1 MHEFKLTKEW
11 TEEDKLH
18 MLHGGVALDDFAEN
32 GTPLILDSAY
42 GIRVKD
48 IHGREYID
56 ALGGAICTSCG
67 YSRKELAEAAKE
79 QMMKLSYAESWSG
92 ITSTAAI
99 DYAHALSEF
108 TPQGLGRFFFV
119 NSGAEANETAYKIA
133 RYYWAT
139 KGFKE
144 KNKIISRN
152 LGYHG
157 LNMVSMWATGIP
169 RFQGK
174 LGVPDP
180 DIVNIAECYC
190 YRCPFGKDY
199 PGCNFECADALAQA
213 IEKQGKDRVAAFVA
227 EPIYGVSGTICPPPE
242 YFPKIKEICDKYEVL
257 FILDE
262 VMTGFGRTGKNFA
275 CEHWNVT
282 PDMLCMSKGMISS
295 ALPIAGVAFTEDIFQ
310 GMLCSDS
317 FPHLHTCGAHPVSC
331 AVAKRNLEIILEE
344 NLVENSAVMGKYML
358 DELTKL
364 QEYPFIGQVQG
375 MGLFLGFEMVQDQKT
390 REPFKNK
397 EEKKLAK
404 AILENGVIVRPGG
417 SRIQIGPP
425 LIVTKDDVDVI
436 LAAIKKAVANFK
448 V

>member
-1 MHEFKLTKEW
+1 MNKLELGW
-11 TEEDKLH
+11 VEEDKSH
-18 MLHGGVALDDFAEN
+18 MLHGGVPLDDFAEN
-32 GTPLILDSAY
+32 GTPLILDSAN

-56 ALGGAICTSCG
+56 ALGGAVCTNCG
-67 YSRKELAEAAKE
+67 YSRKELAEVAKE

-92 ITSTAAI
+92 LTSTAAI
-99 DYAHALSEF
+99 DYAHALAEF
-108 TPQGLGRFFFV
+108 TPEGLDRFFFV
-119 NSGAEANETAYKIA
+119 NSGAEANEAAYKIA
-133 RYYWAT
+133 RFYWAT
-139 KGFKE
+139 KGYKQ

-152 LGYHG
+152 LSYHG
-157 LNMVSMWATGIP
+157 LNMVSMWATGMS
-169 RFQGK
+169 RFHSKVGA
-174 LGVPDP
+174 PNP
-180 DIVNIAECYC
+180 DIINIAECYC

-199 PGCNFECADALAQA
+199 PGCNVECAEALAEA
-213 IEKQGKDRVAAFVA
+213 IEKEGKDNVAAFVA

-242 YFPKIKEICDKYEVL
+242 YFPRIKEICENYNIL
-257 FILDE
+257 LILDE

-275 CEHWNVT
+275 CEHWDIS
-282 PDMLCMSKGMISS
+282 PDMICISKGMISS
-295 ALPIAGVAFTEDIFQ
+295 ALPIASVAFTEEIFQ
-310 GMLCSDS
+310 GMLCSDP

-331 AVAKRNLEIILEE
+331 AVAKKNLEILIQE
-344 NLVENSAVMGKYML
+344 NLVENSATQGKYML

-404 AILENGVIVRPGG
+404 AILDEGVIVRSGG

-425 LIVTKDDVDVI
+425 LIVTKDDVDEI
-436 LAAIKKAVANFK
+436 LAAIRKAVANLK
-448 V
+448 P

>member
-1 MHEFKLTKEW
+1 MNKLELGW
-11 TEEDKLH
+11 VEEDKSH
-18 MLHGGVALDDFAEN
+18 MLHGGVPLDDFAEN
-32 GTPLILDSAY
+32 GTPLILDSAN

-56 ALGGAICTSCG
+56 ALGGAVCTNCG
-67 YSRKELAEAAKE
+67 YSRKELAEVAKE

-92 ITSTAAI
+92 LTSTAAI
-99 DYAHALSEF
+99 DYAHALAEF
-108 TPQGLGRFFFV
+108 TPEGLDRFFFV
-119 NSGAEANETAYKIA
+119 NSGAEANEAAYKIA
-133 RYYWAT
+133 RFYWAT
-139 KGFKE
+139 KGYKQ

-152 LGYHG
+152 LSYHG
-157 LNMVSMWATGIP
+157 LNMVSMWATGMS
-169 RFQGK
+169 RFHSKVGA
-174 LGVPDP
+174 PNP
-180 DIVNIAECYC
+180 DIINIAECYC

-199 PGCNFECADALAQA
+199 PGCNVECAEALAEA
-213 IEKQGKDRVAAFVA
+213 IEKEGKDNVAAFVA

-242 YFPKIKEICDKYEVL
+242 YFPRIKEICENYNIL
-257 FILDE
+257 LILDE

-275 CEHWNVT
+275 CEHWDIS
-282 PDMLCMSKGMISS
+282 PDMICISKGMISS
-295 ALPIAGVAFTEDIFQ
+295 ALPIASVA
-310 GMLCSDS
+310 

-331 AVAKRNLEIILEE
+331 AVAKKNLEILIQE
-344 NLVENSAVMGKYML
+344 NLVENSATQGKYML

-404 AILENGVIVRPGG
+404 AILEEGVIVRPGG

-425 LIVTKDDVDVI
+425 LIVTRDDVNDI

-448 V
+448 A